1 MATSWLTEIKFL
13 NVIEGAAAWDPK
25 KDGSLSAGQPGVME
39 SLDTQN
45 YTGED
50 RNCGGQQSG

>member
-1 MATSWLTEIKFL
+1 MVNWDKNVL

-25 KDGSLSAGQPGVME
+25 KDGSLSAGQLGVLE

>member
-1 MATSWLTEIKFL
+1 MVNWDKNVL